1 MTPIA
6 RYVIKV
12 VEQTARGNETRLL
25 YAGPLDN
32 TKAVFGVGKF
42 HLFAGTVRFSH
53 HSHVIETRVPEIHE
67 EAGAFTVADIDTA
80 FTLVMPTQDQYESY
94 DIRADIKKFKD
105 IGDAS
110 RIAMILQVISHLFKV
125 IGSAISDFSGGRL
138 NKAEGLLVQS

>member
-1 MTPIA
+1 MLSINNVT

-42 HLFAGTVRFSH
+42 HLFAGNSTPNGSLMLLRQCLLSP
-53 HSHVIETRVPEIHE
+53 PEIHE
-67 EAGAFTVADIDTA
+67 EAGAFTVADIDTG

-110 RIAMILQVISHLFKV
+110 RIAMILQVISRKV
-125 IGSAISDFSGGRL
+125 
-138 NKAEGLLVQS
+138 